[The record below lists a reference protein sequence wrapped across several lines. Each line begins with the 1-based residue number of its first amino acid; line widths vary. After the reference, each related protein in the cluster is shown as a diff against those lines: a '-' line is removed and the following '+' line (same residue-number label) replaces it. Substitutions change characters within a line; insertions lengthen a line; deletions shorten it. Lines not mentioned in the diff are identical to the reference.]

1 MSLIVSGM
9 NHRTSELALRERVVF
24 AEDALPKAVK
34 TLRQNVEDAGVVILS
49 TCNRSEI
56 YLNHAGDAPYLH
68 HEVKKFLGA
77 WHGIPESEL
86 APALY
91 EYEGR
96 ETVGHLFR
104 VAASLDS
111 LVVGEQQ
118 ILGQVH
124 DAYLLAHREQ
134 ATDKVINAL
143 FQKAFTTAKR
153 VRTQTAIGEGKV
165 SVSSVAVDLAVS
177 IFTDLSS
184 ATVLVIGSGEMSEQ
198 TLQHLVQ
205 QGVGR
210 VIVANRTIENARVL
224 AERFGGEAIALDAL
238 ESRLHE
244 ADIVV
249 SSTGAPG
256 LVVHAHQLQDALW
269 KRAQKPMFLIDI
281 AVPRDIDAA
290 ANQLDNVYL
299 YTMDDLQVVADRNV
313 EARRE
318 AIERS
323 LELVDAGVE
332 NFWRW
337 MRGLAAEPTIVS
349 LSKELDDIRLRELQ
363 KTLANMPAL
372 TPAQR
377 EEVEYLTKRIVSNIL
392 QRPLA
397 QIKEVAH
404 EEEHGSVLQA
414 VRRLFG
420 LKEGGA

>member
-34 TLRQNVEDAGVVILS
+34 ALRQNVEDAGVVILS

-68 HEVKKFLGA
+68 HEVRKFLSE
-77 WHGIPESEL
+77 WHGIPENEL
-86 APALY
+86 APGLY

-124 DAYLLAHREQ
+124 DAYLLAHQEQ
-134 ATDKVINAL
+134 ATDKVVNAL
-143 FQKAFTTAKR
+143 FQKAFTVAKR
-153 VRTQTAIGEGKV
+153 VRSQTTIGEGKV

-177 IFTDLSS
+177 IFTDLSG
-184 ATVLVIGSGEMSEQ
+184 ATVLVLGSGEMSEQ

-205 QGVGR
+205 HGVGR

-224 AERFGGEAIALDAL
+224 AERFGGTAITLDEMPA
-238 ESRLHE
+238 RLHE

-256 LVVHAHQLQDALW
+256 LLVHAHQLQDALW
-269 KRAQKPMFLIDI
+269 KRSQKPIFLIDI

-299 YTMDDLQVVADRNV
+299 YSIDDLQEVANRNA

-318 AIERS
+318 SIERS

-332 NFWRW
+332 QFWRW
-337 MRGLAAEPTIVS
+337 HRGLAAEPTIVS
-349 LSKELDDIRLRELQ
+349 LSRELDDIRLRELQ
-363 KTLANMPAL
+363 KTLANLQGL
-372 TPAQR
+372 TPEQR
-377 EEVEYLTKRIVSNIL
+377 EEIEYLTKRIVSNIL
-392 QRPLA
+392 QRPLTE
-397 QIKEVAH
+397 IKQQAH
-404 EEEHGSVLQA
+404 TEEHGTVLQA

-420 LKEGGA
+420 LKEGA

>member
-1 MSLIVSGM
+1 MSLIVTGL

-24 AEDALPKAVK
+24 AEEALPKAIK
-34 TLRQNVEDAGVVILS
+34 ALRERVEDAGVVILS

-56 YLNHAGDAPYLH
+56 YLNHAGDAEYLH
-68 HEVKKFLGA
+68 RELRRFLCD
-77 WHGIPESEL
+77 WHRVPQEEL

-118 ILGQVH
+118 ILGQAH
-124 DAYLLAHREQ
+124 DAYTLAHQEQ

-143 FQKAFTTAKR
+143 FQKAFAVAKR
-153 VRTQTAIGEGKV
+153 VRTQTNIGEGKV

-177 IFTDLSS
+177 IFTDLSG
-184 ATVLVIGSGEMSEQ
+184 AAVLVIGSGEMSEQ

-205 QGVGR
+205 HGVGR
-210 VIVANRTIENARVL
+210 IIVANRTVENAEAL
-224 AERFGGEAIALDAL
+224 ARRFNGVAIALDAI
-238 ESRLHE
+238 EAHLHE

-256 LVVHAHQLQDALW
+256 LVLHADQLQWAL
-269 KRAQKPMFLIDI
+269 KRRGQKPMFLIDI

-299 YTMDDLQVVADRNV
+299 YTMDDLQEVARRNL
-313 EARRE
+313 EARRD
-318 AIERS
+318 AIDRS
-323 LELVDAGVE
+323 LEIVDAGVDQ
-332 NFWRW
+332 FWRW
-337 MRGLAAEPTIVS
+337 LRGLAAEPTIVS
-349 LSKELDDIRLRELQ
+349 LSRKMDAIRVRELQ
-363 KTLANMPAL
+363 KTLANLPGL
-372 TPAQR
+372 SPEQR
-377 EEVEYLTKRIVSNIL
+377 EEVEYLTKRIVGNIL

-397 QIKEVAH
+397 EIKQEAH
-404 EEEHGSVLQA
+404 EEEHGSVLHA

-420 LKEGGA
+420 LKEGA

>member
-24 AEDALPKAVK
+24 AAEALPKAVK
-34 TLRQNVEDAGVVILS
+34 TLRGNVEDAGVVILS

-68 HEVKKFLGA
+68 HEVRKFLST
-77 WHGIPESEL
+77 WHGIPENEIG
-86 APALY
+86 PALY

-124 DAYLLAHREQ
+124 DAYLLAHQEQ

-153 VRTQTAIGEGKV
+153 VRTQTTIGEGKV

-184 ATVLVIGSGEMSEQ
+184 ATVVVIGSGEMSEQ

-210 VIVANRTIENARVL
+210 VIVANRTIENARAL
-224 AERFGGEAIALDAL
+224 AQRFGGEAIALDAL
-238 ESRLHE
+238 DARLHE

-269 KRAQKPMFLIDI
+269 KRGQKPMFLIDI

-290 ANQLDNVYL
+290 ANQLDNIYL

-332 NFWRW
+332 QFWRW

-363 KTLANMPAL
+363 KTLSNMPGL
-372 TPAQR
+372 TPEQR
-377 EEVEYLTKRIVSNIL
+377 EEIEYLTKRLVSNIL
-392 QRPLA
+392 QRPLTE
-397 QIKEVAH
+397 IKQQAH
-404 EEEHGSVLQA
+404 TEEHGSVLQA

-420 LKEGGA
+420 LKEGT

>member
-1 MSLIVSGM
+1 MSLIVTGL

-24 AEDALPKAVK
+24 AEEALPKAIK
-34 TLRQNVEDAGVVILS
+34 ALRECVEDAGVVILS

-56 YLNHAGDAPYLH
+56 YLNHAGDAEYLH
-68 HEVKKFLGA
+68 RELRRFLCD
-77 WHGIPESEL
+77 WHRVPQEEL

-118 ILGQVH
+118 ILGQAH
-124 DAYLLAHREQ
+124 DAYTLAHQEQ

-143 FQKAFTTAKR
+143 FQKAFAVAKR
-153 VRTQTAIGEGKV
+153 VRTQTNIGEGKV

-177 IFTDLSS
+177 IFTDLSG

-205 QGVGR
+205 HGVGR
-210 VIVANRTIENARVL
+210 IIVANRTVENAEAL
-224 AERFGGEAIALDAL
+224 ARRFNGVAIALDAIKAH
-238 ESRLHE
+238 LHE

-256 LVVHAHQLQDALW
+256 LVLHADQLQWAL
-269 KRAQKPMFLIDI
+269 KRRGQKPMFLIDI

-299 YTMDDLQVVADRNV
+299 YTMDDLQEVARRNL
-313 EARRE
+313 EARRD
-318 AIERS
+318 AIDRS
-323 LELVDAGVE
+323 LEIVDAGVDQ
-332 NFWRW
+332 FWRW
-337 MRGLAAEPTIVS
+337 LRGLAAEPTIVS
-349 LSKELDDIRLRELQ
+349 LSRKMDAIRVRELQ
-363 KTLANMPAL
+363 KTLANLPGL
-372 TPAQR
+372 SPEQR
-377 EEVEYLTKRIVSNIL
+377 EEVEYLTKRIVGNIL

-397 QIKEVAH
+397 EIKQEAH
-404 EEEHGSVLQA
+404 EEEHGSVLHA

-420 LKEGGA
+420 LKEGA

>member
-1 MSLIVSGM
+1 MSLIVTGL

-24 AEDALPKAVK
+24 AEEALPKAIK
-34 TLRQNVEDAGVVILS
+34 ALRERVEDAGVVILS

-56 YLNHAGDAPYLH
+56 YLNHAGDAEYLH
-68 HEVKKFLGA
+68 RELRRFLSD
-77 WHGIPESEL
+77 WHRVPQEEL

-118 ILGQVH
+118 ILGQAH
-124 DAYLLAHREQ
+124 DAYTLAHQEQ

-143 FQKAFTTAKR
+143 FQKAFAVAKR
-153 VRTQTAIGEGKV
+153 VRTQTNIGEGKV

-177 IFTDLSS
+177 IFTDLSG
-184 ATVLVIGSGEMSEQ
+184 AAVLVIGSGEMSEQ

-205 QGVGR
+205 HGVGR
-210 VIVANRTIENARVL
+210 IIVANRTVENAEAL
-224 AERFGGEAIALDAL
+224 ARRFNGVAIALDAI
-238 ESRLHE
+238 EAHLHE

-256 LVVHAHQLQDALW
+256 LVLHADQLQWAL
-269 KRAQKPMFLIDI
+269 KRRGQKPMFLIDI

-299 YTMDDLQVVADRNV
+299 YTMDDLQEVARRNL
-313 EARRE
+313 EARRD
-318 AIERS
+318 AIDRS
-323 LELVDAGVE
+323 LEIVDAGVDQ
-332 NFWRW
+332 FWRW
-337 MRGLAAEPTIVS
+337 LRGLAAEPTIVS
-349 LSKELDDIRLRELQ
+349 LSRKMDAIRVRELQ
-363 KTLANMPAL
+363 KTLANLPGL
-372 TPAQR
+372 SPEQR
-377 EEVEYLTKRIVSNIL
+377 EEVEYLTKRIVGNIL

-397 QIKEVAH
+397 EIKLEAH
-404 EEEHGSVLQA
+404 EEEHGSVLHA

-420 LKEGGA
+420 LKEGA

>member
-1 MSLIVSGM
+1 VSLIVTGM
-9 NHRTSELALRERVVF
+9 NHRTSELELRERVVF

-34 TLRQNVEDAGVVILS
+34 ALRQNVEDAGVVILS

-68 HEVKKFLGA
+68 HEVKKFLVA
-77 WHGIPESEL
+77 WHGIPEDEL

-104 VAASLDS
+104 VTASLDS

-124 DAYLLAHREQ
+124 DAYLLAHQEQ

-153 VRTQTAIGEGKV
+153 VRTQTTIGEGKV

-224 AERFGGEAIALDAL
+224 AERFGGEAIALDTL
-238 ESRLHE
+238 DSRLHE

-269 KRAQKPMFLIDI
+269 RRAQKPMFLIDI

-299 YTMDDLQVVADRNV
+299 YTMDDLQVVANRNV

-318 AIERS
+318 AIEKG

-363 KTLANMPAL
+363 KTLANLPML

-377 EEVEYLTKRIVSNIL
+377 EEIEYLTKRIVSNIL

>member
-1 MSLIVSGM
+1 MSLIVSGL

-34 TLRQNVEDAGVVILS
+34 ALRQNVEDAGVVILS

-68 HEVKKFLGA
+68 HEVRKFLSE
-77 WHGIPESEL
+77 WHGIPENEL

-124 DAYLLAHREQ
+124 DAYLLAHQEQ
-134 ATDKVINAL
+134 ATDKVVNAL
-143 FQKAFTTAKR
+143 FQKAFTVAKR
-153 VRTQTAIGEGKV
+153 VRSQTTIGEGKV

-177 IFTDLSS
+177 IFTDLSG
-184 ATVLVIGSGEMSEQ
+184 ATVLVLGSGEMSEQ

-205 QGVGR
+205 HGVGR

-224 AERFGGEAIALDAL
+224 AERFGGTAITLDEMPA
-238 ESRLHE
+238 RLHE

-256 LVVHAHQLQDALW
+256 LLVHAHQLQDALW
-269 KRAQKPMFLIDI
+269 KRSQKPIFLIDI

-299 YTMDDLQVVADRNV
+299 YSIDDLQDVANRNA

-332 NFWRW
+332 QFWRW
-337 MRGLAAEPTIVS
+337 HRGLAAEPTIVS

-363 KTLANMPAL
+363 KTLANLQGL
-372 TPAQR
+372 TPEQR
-377 EEVEYLTKRIVSNIL
+377 EEIEYLTKRIVSNIL
-392 QRPLA
+392 QRPLTE
-397 QIKEVAH
+397 IKQQAH
-404 EEEHGSVLQA
+404 TEEHGTVLQA

-420 LKEGGA
+420 LKEGA